1 MTRVR
6 FVFLCFSMSSYDH
19 FLDQDP
25 EEEKAERKR
34 LTEEY
39 KPLLE
44 WMKKEANGIVQD
56 GGSQVAP

>member
-1 MTRVR
+1 MM
-6 FVFLCFSMSSYDH
+6 FYDGL
-19 FLDQDP
+19 LDQDP

-56 GGSQVAP
+56 GGSQIAA